1 MDLLSTEPL
10 LRTSWFGFALT
21 TLLLSSCRGAQL
33 PACVVGAAAPTN
45 AQQSLWKSTPAA
57 NTLDLGIDGSGSMLG
72 LTGSSEALTTWR
84 SLLKGVNLAA
94 ASEGLTLQSKRVG
107 SGSSTK
113 FESPLEAADP
123 CFFRGCGGFKPV
135 TSSLDSL
142 WKEPGLDQGQIPLRM
157 VLSDLEVN
165 NGDIAK
171 LVGAIKPHVEAGAV
185 IAVLALQL
193 PFQGQVYNSR
203 GEVIHQGEAKR
214 PIFLLATGPRDQLH
228 TLMRSVKTK
237 AALAGVPAGSMKLT
251 HLEDQANRTTLTAQS
266 RRGLPADA
274 VGGGVPIRLGGTTYS
289 PAQNAGYQFAKLFS
303 NAKGLILSSSITGNE
318 TWRPDLGLIQ
328 LEEIPLPGHSGSLNG
343 VSIGGFA
350 VNGSNLSVKIDLSSA
365 NDGQS
370 IRASVPRGQLPEP
383 WWLQWNR
390 SAQGDND
397 TPENQTDGL
406 MLLMTSLGKLMVA
419 PGTTPAA
426 AFCLLTSS

>member
-1 MDLLSTEPL
+1 
-10 LRTSWFGFALT
+10 
-21 TLLLSSCRGAQL
+21 
-33 PACVVGAAAPTN
+33 
-45 AQQSLWKSTPAA
+45 
-57 NTLDLGIDGSGSMLG
+57 MLG

-107 SGSSTK
+107 SGSSNK
-113 FESPLEAADP
+113 FESPLKAADP
-123 CFFRGCGGFKPV
+123 CFFKGCGGFKPV

-214 PIFLLATGPRDQLH
+214 PVFLLATGPRDQLH

-266 RRGLPADA
+266 LRGLPANA

-289 PAQNAGYQFAKLFS
+289 PAQNADYQFAKLFS
-303 NAKGLILSSSITGNE
+303 DAKGLILSSSITGNE

-328 LEEIPLPGHSGSLNG
+328 LEEIPLPGHTGSLNWCLHRG
-343 VSIGGFA
+343 ICCEWFQSFCEDRSLINQLRSIHPCF
-350 VNGSNLSVKIDLSSA
+350 SSKGTA
-365 NDGQS
+365 SRALVASMES
-370 IRASVPRGQLPEP
+370 ISPRGQRRARKP
-383 WWLQWNR
+383 NR
-390 SAQGDND
+390 WINAAHDQSWQA
-397 TPENQTDGL
+397 DGGSRNNTGSG
-406 MLLMTSLGKLMVA
+406 LLFAHQLLI
-419 PGTTPAA
+419 TT
-426 AFCLLTSS
+426 